1 MTSNIGSH
9 IILENT
15 LNSMLSEKDFENTK
29 EQVNELMKAQFKPEF
44 LNRIEEIV
52 FFKALTLQQLKQIVD
67 IYFKELTNLFAE
79 KNIVLSITDD
89 AKELI
94 ATRGFNPIYGARPLK
109 RTIRQLVENPLAK
122 KLLSQD
128 LENKIKIVIDT
139 NDDEIIF
146 R

>member
-139 NDDEIIF
+139 NNDEIIF